1 LRAERYRYVSYT
13 SIWCLLEFCGKRQG
27 EIMNK
32 AVIDSYLR
40 NLLGSLLGAITI
52 VSTSSGIA
60 SPVDYGLGEWLLVA
74 NALWASA
81 VPTLIRWVNKKDPAF
96 GLVAQAVAASVT
108 TKLETAA
115 EEAPK
120 KAAPKAPAKAPAKK
134 PAAKKTGGSGSK
146 PTNQAQ

>member
-1 LRAERYRYVSYT
+1 
-13 SIWCLLEFCGKRQG
+13 
-27 EIMNK
+27 MNK

-52 VSTSSGIA
+52 VATSSGIA
-60 SPVDYGLGEWLLVA
+60 SPVDFGLGEWLLVA

-120 KAAPKAPAKAPAKK
+120 KTTPKPAAKK
-134 PAAKKTGGSGSK
+134 PAAKKSSGGGSAT
-146 PTNQAQ
+146 PNQIK

>member
-1 LRAERYRYVSYT
+1 
-13 SIWCLLEFCGKRQG
+13 
-27 EIMNK
+27 MNK

-96 GLVAQAVAASVT
+96 GPFAETATATITKKISTAAS
-108 TKLETAA
+108 
-115 EEAPK
+115 K
-120 KAAPKAPAKAPAKK
+120 KKK
-134 PAAKKTGGSGSK
+134 K
-146 PTNQAQ
+146 